1 MIHHVFGKEVETV
14 FLSKKKLEKMREEFL
29 KKAKIF
35 LAGVFFVER
44 D

>member
-1 MIHHVFGKEVETV
+1 VETV
-14 FLSKKKLEKMREEFL
+14 FFTARKLEKMKEQFL